1 MGGTVCR
8 GFGARQV
15 KGRTSTGIGALMGQ
29 ADRQGAGRRAQRSV
43 LACLAVLA
51 LPGCL
56 AQGDGGASVSRM
68 LMPEVA
74 EVPQGLSSGAVA
86 EASPVMVDLM
96 ARRSALPEGAA
107 LDRVADAVLVADTR
121 AAAAALRSARLRER
135 AQAHNWLP
143 SISPQA
149 SLSSLGSVV
158 AMLVVEQVLFDNG
171 RKKAERD
178 FAKAD
183 VEVAAV
189 ALVRDAND
197 RVLTALRLYLAA
209 REAQDK
215 ALLSQSAGRDMEHFA
230 WIMSER
236 VKGGISDSSDLQVL
250 QQKLAEINASAQSE
264 AEAARAAMAE
274 LVAMG
279 VAPALLAELSGLS
292 GAEAALALPAP
303 APVPLSVRLAEAEQA
318 RAEARA
324 RVERAGFLPGLTAT
338 GVIGRDAPDPSVGLS
353 TTRPLGFGTG
363 DDLRAIEAATEG
375 ERRKVAQSREEAQRR
390 LTRLAQEQAAL
401 QRQAAEA
408 AVLTS
413 RAKANLDLFQAQ
425 YDAGQRQVMDVVGLY
440 EQFARQQHSAAG
452 LRYRAVLAGLEMAAE
467 LGLLADG
474 DRL

>member
-1 MGGTVCR
+1 MGETVCR

-29 ADRQGAGRRAQRSV
+29 ADRQGAERRAQRSV

-74 EVPQGLSSGAVA
+74 EVPQGLSSGTVA
-86 EASPVMVDLM
+86 EASPVMMDLM

-121 AAAAALRSARLRER
+121 AAAALRSARLRER
-135 AQAHNWLP
+135 AQARNWLP

-338 GVIGRDAPDPSVGLS
+338 GAIGRDAPDPSVGLS

-452 LRYRAVLAGLEMAAE
+452 LRYRAVLTGLEMAAE